1 MKLNGISPSRKL
13 KKLDLKKFI
22 LEFKYILF
30 FKIMVFT
37 YIMYELKQIKYYNF
51 INNVFVAQLDR
62 TFNYRSGGFE
72 FKY

>member
-51 INNVFVAQLDR
+51 INNVFVAQLER
-62 TFNYRSGGFE
+62 TFNYRSEGFE